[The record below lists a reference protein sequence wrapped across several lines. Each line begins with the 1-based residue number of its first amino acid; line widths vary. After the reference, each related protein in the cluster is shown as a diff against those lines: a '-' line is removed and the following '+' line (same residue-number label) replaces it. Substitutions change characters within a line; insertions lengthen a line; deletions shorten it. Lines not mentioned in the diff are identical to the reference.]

1 MYDQVMSSFTHNS
14 PVETCLGYLPK
25 IHLDLLYGKDLKER
39 DATHKF
45 IQRVIQVFNEKIE
58 EDVILDQ
65 RLSTSCNNDII
76 YL

>member
-1 MYDQVMSSFTHNS
+1 MYSFTQDS

-25 IHLDLLYGKDLKER
+25 IHLDLLYGKDLRER
-39 DATHKF
+39 DAAHKF
-45 IQRVIQVFNEKIE
+45 IQQVIQAVKEKIE

-65 RLSTSCNNDII
+65 RLSTSRNNDIT